1 MEVSPF
7 KRLGAGFI
15 RGGNSAEVAQGK
27 KMNERNGAVDTAQIP
42 YLECERNI
50 TTKDHQDCAS
60 VISNIFTEIVKF
72 KERNKWMFDVCYF
85 LSCVELFD
93 RLWNLNKY
101 LIKNNNIG

>member
-27 KMNERNGAVDTAQIP
+27 KMNERNGAVDRAQIL

-50 TTKDHQDCAS
+50 T
-60 VISNIFTEIVKF
+60 IF
-72 KERNKWMFDVCYF
+72 
-85 LSCVELFD
+85 
-93 RLWNLNKY
+93 
-101 LIKNNNIG
+101 